1 MKANELMI
9 GDLVRIKDL
18 KDPIKRISCIDEYL
32 GVVDFWDG
40 EKCIVTSINN
50 VLPIPLTMEILVRN
64 KFRNNDI
71 EYIYQ
76 NIANDGCVH
85 VMLLDTGCGTWDI
98 TIKDYN
104 KFEDNQTVLFK
115 ANGVFLHLHE
125 LQHYLRLCGIE
136 KEIEL

>member
-9 GDLVRIKDL
+9 GDWVFYSKKAFPYQVKLLGENLCKLDGIDNSVDL
-18 KDPIKRISCIDEYL
+18 DDVHP
-32 GVVDFWDG
+32 
-40 EKCIVTSINN
+40 
-50 VLPIPLTMEILVRN
+50 VLLTMEILVRN
-64 KFRNNDI
+64 RFRKNDI

-115 ANGVFLHLHE
+115 ANNVFLHLHE

>member
-9 GDLVRIKDL
+9 GDWVRIKDL

-64 KFRNNDI
+64 KFRKNDI

-76 NIANDGCVH
+76 NIANDGYVY
-85 VMLLDTGCGTWDI
+85 VMLQDMGCGTWDI
-98 TIKDYN
+98 TIKNYN
-104 KFEDNQTVLFK
+104 KFEDKQTVFK
-115 ANGVFLHLHE
+115 ANDMFLHLHE
-125 LQHYLRLCGIE
+125 LQHALRLCGIE